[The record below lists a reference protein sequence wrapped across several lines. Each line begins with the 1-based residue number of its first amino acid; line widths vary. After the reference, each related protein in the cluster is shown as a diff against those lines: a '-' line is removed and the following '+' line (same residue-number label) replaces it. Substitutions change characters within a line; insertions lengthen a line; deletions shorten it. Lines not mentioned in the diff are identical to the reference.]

1 MLSKNFV
8 PPASPL
14 EKEVPIPMT
23 SSIVPGSLCLLLLSI
38 TRIYQERN
46 LEGAFWFAVLLNLKH
61 IYLFVAPAYFV
72 YLLRCYCFQSHA
84 DGRIRWD
91 SFSPVRLISLGI
103 IVLSVFAVSFGPF
116 IHMGQL
122 LQLLSRLFPVKRGLC
137 HAYWAPNFWVLYNV
151 ADKAATV
158 SASKFNLL
166 AIESNRTAVM
176 TGGLVQEYDHVVLPS
191 ITPFVT
197 LVVTLLAIT
206 PSLFLLWSRPRGPAS
221 FVRALVLCAF
231 GSFMFSWHV
240 HEKAILLII
249 LPLSLLM
256 LYKKKDAQLFLV
268 ISTVGHYSLFPL
280 LYRQQEIPI
289 KVCLLLIYTLY
300 IYAGLGK
307 MFGFSWSW
315 SSLPLLSQA
324 ESLYILGLVPLEL
337 YNSVIHSALGLSE
350 RLPFLPLLL
359 TSFYCAVG
367 VTYSWIKFYWLTF
380 QEKPRKTEGKMQ

>member
-1 MLSKNFV
+1 MASPPQVLASKTRAANLLEWGCMPLF
-8 PPASPL
+8 PPARRECQEDTANQIPIGSSMLPWPPNGWKWMNPDQKLLQWEYVSMLLENSIEKPL
-14 EKEVPIPMT
+14 PSSLNRGVLLDKFNMLALPGTSVPMT
-23 SSIVPGSLCLLLLSI
+23 AEQHL
-38 TRIYQERN
+38 IYR
-46 LEGAFWFAVLLNLKH
+46 K
-61 IYLFVAPAYFV
+61 
-72 YLLRCYCFQSHA
+72 
-84 DGRIRWD
+84 
-91 SFSPVRLISLGI
+91 
-103 IVLSVFAVSFGPF
+103 
-116 IHMGQL
+116 GQL

-151 ADKAATV
+151 VDKAATV
-158 SASKFNLL
+158 TASKLNLL
-166 AIESNRTAVM
+166 AVESNHTAVM

-197 LVVTLLAIT
+197 LVVTLLAIM

-221 FVRALVLCAF
+221 FVRTLVLCAF
-231 GSFMFSWHV
+231 GFFMFSWHV

-280 LYRQQEIPI
+280 LYKPQEIPI

-300 IYAGLGK
+300 IYTGLGK

-324 ESLYILGLVPLEL
+324 ESLYILGLVLLEL
-337 YNSVIHSALGLSE
+337 YNNVIHSVLGLSE

-367 VTYSWIKFYWLTF
+367 VTYTWIKFYWLTF
-380 QEKPRKTEGKMQ
+380 QEKPRKTESKMH